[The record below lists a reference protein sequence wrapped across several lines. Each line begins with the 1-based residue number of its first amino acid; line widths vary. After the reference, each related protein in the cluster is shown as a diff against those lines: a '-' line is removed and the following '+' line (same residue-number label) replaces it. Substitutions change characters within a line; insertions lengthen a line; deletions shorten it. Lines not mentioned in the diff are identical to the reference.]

1 MNDPKV
7 LRANLPEAYHIL
19 KKRGFELDIE
29 KIEKLEE
36 LRKGLQARTQEL
48 QNIRNENAK
57 KVGQAKARGEDVA
70 AMLNQS
76 NTLNT
81 ELEKLTAELANIQE
95 QLQQIYATT
104 PNFPHKSVPE
114 GTSEKNNRE
123 IRRWSNPQEFNFT
136 PKDHV
141 ALGEQLGLMDFT
153 AAAKITGARFVV
165 LKGALAKLQRAL
177 GQFMLD
183 IHTRQHGYQ
192 EVYVPYLVNADSLF
206 GTGSLPKFYD
216 DLFHLAGEF
225 KYSLIPTA
233 EVPVTNLV
241 RDEILN
247 ASDLPLKYVAHTPCF
262 RSEAGSYGKDMRGM
276 IRNHQFE
283 KVELVQIVKPEDSY
297 QALEELTGNAEKILQ
312 LLNLPYR
319 VVALCT
325 GDLGFTSAKTYDLEV
340 WLPSQNQYREISSC
354 SNFEAFQA
362 RRMQA
367 RWRNPQTGKPELVHT
382 LNGSGL
388 GIGRTL
394 VAIMENFQ
402 DQHGN
407 IRVPEVLWEYMGGV
421 KTLFA

>member
-76 NTLNT
+76 NTLNS

-104 PNFPHKSVPE
+104 PNFPHESVPE

-183 IHTRQHGYQ
+183 IHTSQHGYQ

-206 GTGSLPKFYD
+206 GTGNLPKFYD

-247 ASDLPLKYVAHTPCF
+247 AADLPLKYVAHTPCF